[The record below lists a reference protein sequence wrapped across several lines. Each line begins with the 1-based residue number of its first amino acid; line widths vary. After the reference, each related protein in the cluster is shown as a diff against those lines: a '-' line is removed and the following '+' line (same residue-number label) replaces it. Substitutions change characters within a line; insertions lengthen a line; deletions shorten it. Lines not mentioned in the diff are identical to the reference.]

1 MINEP
6 SAAAIACH
14 QNDDFETFVV
24 FDFGGGTLDVSVV
37 DCFENVV
44 SINAIAGNNQLGG
57 SDFDKAIAY
66 YFCQQN
72 DIDFVSLSKEEQ
84 RSLLLCSERTKLS
97 LQDSSSTIMKLTL
110 SNHQYVCE
118 LDNEIL
124 FSITKHIF
132 TEIKKVIGKAV
143 KDSGFQADELD
154 SLILVGGSSYMP
166 IVRDYLTHLLNI
178 PVYQSGE
185 IDLLV
190 ARGLGKYIGIKQRAV
205 EVKDIL
211 VTDICPFSL
220 STGVHNPTDPTK
232 DLSEVIIPRNTVLPA
247 SESVTLQT
255 VKKGQTHVN
264 VSVYQGEEMY
274 ANDNLFLGHVDIKVP
289 RNLKKH
295 ELFKVTYS
303 YDINSMLYVE
313 IDILSTQEHFTYQIG
328 DSQRLEKI
336 TKYNHL
342 DAVKNISLQLNQNP
356 EYDALI
362 EKAKRIFVELSPSSK
377 EYFQEILQQ
386 FITDFKHYNNNIK
399 KKQELLSL
407 MKDFIEKFEKDMDYE
422 NLDIFSSHEGGLP
435 S

>member
-1 MINEP
+1 
-6 SAAAIACH
+6 
-14 QNDDFETFVV
+14 
-24 FDFGGGTLDVSVV
+24 
-37 DCFENVV
+37 
-44 SINAIAGNNQLGG
+44 
-57 SDFDKAIAY
+57 
-66 YFCQQN
+66 
-72 DIDFVSLSKEEQ
+72 
-84 RSLLLCSERTKLS
+84 
-97 LQDSSSTIMKLTL
+97 MKLTL

>member
-1 MINEP
+1 
-6 SAAAIACH
+6 
-14 QNDDFETFVV
+14 
-24 FDFGGGTLDVSVV
+24 
-37 DCFENVV
+37 
-44 SINAIAGNNQLGG
+44 
-57 SDFDKAIAY
+57 
-66 YFCQQN
+66 
-72 DIDFVSLSKEEQ
+72 
-84 RSLLLCSERTKLS
+84 
-97 LQDSSSTIMKLTL
+97 
-110 SNHQYVCE
+110 
-118 LDNEIL
+118 
-124 FSITKHIF
+124 
-132 TEIKKVIGKAV
+132 
-143 KDSGFQADELD
+143 
-154 SLILVGGSSYMP
+154 MP